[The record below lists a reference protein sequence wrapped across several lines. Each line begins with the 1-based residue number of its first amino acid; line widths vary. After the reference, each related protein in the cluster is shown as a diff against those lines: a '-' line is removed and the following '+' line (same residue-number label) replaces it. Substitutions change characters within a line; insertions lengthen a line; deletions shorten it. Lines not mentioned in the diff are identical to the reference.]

1 MRNVILKKTKIFLT
15 VEWVCQNYDS
25 FFPWRKALFE
35 FVPGKKSSKIGDGH
49 LVDDH
54 LNRIAAYLGKGE
66 VVCIA

>member
-1 MRNVILKKTKIFLT
+1 M
-15 VEWVCQNYDS
+15 EWVCQNYDS